1 MNEQR
6 THWWPSIDTL
16 VIILSLQSAGKIY
29 QRNQRQVALMSQ
41 NNSTLLKV

>member
-16 VIILSLQSAGKIY
+16 VIILSLTVIILGIWMMAD
-29 QRNQRQVALMSQ
+29 
-41 NNSTLLKV
+41 

>member
-16 VIILSLQSAGKIY
+16 VIILSLTVIGFGIW
-29 QRNQRQVALMSQ
+29 LM
-41 NNSTLLKV
+41 VD

>member
-16 VIILSLQSAGKIY
+16 VIILSLTVICFGVRLMAG
-29 QRNQRQVALMSQ
+29 
-41 NNSTLLKV
+41 

>member
-16 VIILSLQSAGKIY
+16 VIILSLTVIGLGIWKTAY
-29 QRNQRQVALMSQ
+29 
-41 NNSTLLKV
+41 

>member
-16 VIILSLQSAGKIY
+16 VIILSLTVICFGVWLMAG
-29 QRNQRQVALMSQ
+29 
-41 NNSTLLKV
+41 

>member
-16 VIILSLQSAGKIY
+16 VIILSLTVICFGIWVMAY
-29 QRNQRQVALMSQ
+29 
-41 NNSTLLKV
+41 

>member
-16 VIILSLQSAGKIY
+16 VIILSLTVICFGIW
-29 QRNQRQVALMSQ
+29 LM
-41 NNSTLLKV
+41 VD